1 MAGFQTVSL
10 MVPDHPV
17 LYGTTLAIS
26 LVGSVAALGS
36 GGISV
41 PVAQFEYAMGLAEN
55 VPVAVTRSPVVT
67 AADLG
72 AVNDSV
78 VSDRVEVPVVKT
90 SLRMSSIRH
99 LRTMPIALE
108 AAQRLTVPKLAKT
121 DLAPSLRQELKAAPQ
136 VISASAIA
144 GLQEPQRDSPVAAP
158 TSADITALP
167 SQSFV
172 AAFQSIPTP
181 SLAVAAE
188 QQDAVGDHGAAV
200 SNASALTTVAAKPSQ
215 GLTAFAPVPILVP
228 VASQS
233 KLIDLP
239 AASPAVVQTHA
250 RAPETAV
257 ARDQVASKLIA
268 TSGTLPVEI
277 SLQKAEAKPAPTVQ
291 PLRLINSPQLRKF
304 DLARIHAPARTPTAS
319 LSPATAKS
327 GQAGK
332 VRITGVKDRLV
343 GGAVFHQVTVTVAG
357 SSAKPLDVRIGAD
370 MKPSIKVGD
379 LLGLVSDRMDPASAA
394 RFAAAASAGEYVSLA
409 RLRASGFNVSYNA
422 ATDSISIDAGD

>member
-136 VISASAIA
+136 VISAPAIA
-144 GLQEPQRDSPVAAP
+144 E
-158 TSADITALP
+158 LP
-167 SQSFV
+167 R
-172 AAFQSIPTP
+172 ARCW
-181 SLAVAAE
+181 
-188 QQDAVGDHGAAV
+188 
-200 SNASALTTVAAKPSQ
+200 SALATP
-215 GLTAFAPVPILVP
+215 GCCAPRR
-228 VASQS
+228 S
-233 KLIDLP
+233 
-239 AASPAVVQTHA
+239 
-250 RAPETAV
+250 
-257 ARDQVASKLIA
+257 
-268 TSGTLPVEI
+268 
-277 SLQKAEAKPAPTVQ
+277 
-291 PLRLINSPQLRKF
+291 RK
-304 DLARIHAPARTPTAS
+304 RCRRTN
-319 LSPATAKS
+319 
-327 GQAGK
+327 
-332 VRITGVKDRLV
+332 
-343 GGAVFHQVTVTVAG
+343 
-357 SSAKPLDVRIGAD
+357 
-370 MKPSIKVGD
+370 
-379 LLGLVSDRMDPASAA
+379 
-394 RFAAAASAGEYVSLA
+394 AAAAKAG
-409 RLRASGFNVSYNA
+409 
-422 ATDSISIDAGD
+422 

>member
-1 MAGFQTVSL
+1 MAGYQTASL
-10 MVPDHPV
+10 MVPDHPI

-26 LVGSVAALGS
+26 LVGSVAALSS
-36 GGISV
+36 GGILV
-41 PVAQFEYAMGLAEN
+41 QVAQFEYAMGLAEDAS
-55 VPVAVTRSPVVT
+55 VAVTRSPVMN
-67 AADLG
+67 AAELG

-90 SLRMSSIRH
+90 PLRMSSIRH
-99 LRTMPIALE
+99 LRTMPIELE
-108 AAQRLTVPKLAKT
+108 AAQRMTVPKLAKA
-121 DLAPSLRQELKAAPQ
+121 DLATSLRQELKAAPEA
-136 VISASAIA
+136 ISAPAIA
-144 GLQEPQRDSPVAAP
+144 ASQEPQRDSPVAAP
-158 TSADITALP
+158 TSADVTALP

-172 AAFQSIPTP
+172 EAFQSIPTP

-188 QQDAVGDHGAAV
+188 RQEAVRDHGSAV
-200 SNASALTTVAAKPSQ
+200 SNASTLTTVAAKPGQ
-215 GLTAFAPVPILVP
+215 GLAAFTPVP

-239 AASPAVVQTHA
+239 TASPAVVQSLA
-250 RAPETAV
+250 RVSETAV
-257 ARDQVASKLIA
+257 ALEQVASKLTA
-268 TSGTLPVEI
+268 TSGTLPVET
-277 SLQKAEAKPAPTVQ
+277 SLQKAEAKPAPAMP

-343 GGAVFHQVTVTVAG
+343 GGVVFHQVTVTVAG

-422 ATDSISIDAGD
+422 ATDSISIDAAD

>member
-1 MAGFQTVSL
+1 MAGFQTASL
-10 MVPDHPV
+10 MVPDFPV

-26 LVGSVAALGS
+26 LVGSVAALNA
-36 GGISV
+36 GGIAV
-41 PVAQFEYAMGLAEN
+41 PFAQFEYALGLAEN
-55 VPVAVTRSPVVT
+55 ASVAVTRSPVMN
-67 AADLG
+67 AAEPG

-78 VSDRVEVPVVKT
+78 VLDRVEVPVVKT
-90 SLRMSSIRH
+90 PLRTSSISAERP
-99 LRTMPIALE
+99 LSTMPIGLE
-108 AAQRLTVPKLAKT
+108 AAQRMAVAKLAKA
-121 DLAPSLRQELKAAPQ
+121 DLAKTLRQEPKAAPQ
-136 VISASAIA
+136 AISAPAIA
-144 GLQEPQRDSPVAAP
+144 ALDEPQHDSPVAAP
-158 TSADITALP
+158 TSADVTAQP

-172 AAFQSIPTP
+172 ETFQSMPTP

-188 QQDAVGDHGAAV
+188 RQDAVRYLESAV
-200 SNASALTTVAAKPSQ
+200 LNTSALTTVAAKPDQ
-215 GLTAFAPVPILVP
+215 DLAAFAPVP

-233 KLIDLP
+233 RLIDLP
-239 AASPAVVQTHA
+239 TTSPAVVQTHA

-257 ARDQVASKLIA
+257 ALDQVAIKLTA
-268 TSGTLPVEI
+268 TSGTLHVETA
-277 SLQKAEAKPAPTVQ
+277 LQKAEAKPAPAVQ

-422 ATDSISIDAGD
+422 ATDSISIDAAH